1 MNYVDRTN
9 LKYSCGDC
17 IIVANLE
24 IFDTRQEPLNTT
36 KDKLHTDSILKLH
49 RSLLHQR

>member
-1 MNYVDRTN
+1 MNYEDRTN
-9 LKYSCGDC
+9 LKYSCVDC

-24 IFDTRQEPLNTT
+24 IFGYTTGPLNTT
-36 KDKLHTDSILKLH
+36 KNKLHTHLILKLH